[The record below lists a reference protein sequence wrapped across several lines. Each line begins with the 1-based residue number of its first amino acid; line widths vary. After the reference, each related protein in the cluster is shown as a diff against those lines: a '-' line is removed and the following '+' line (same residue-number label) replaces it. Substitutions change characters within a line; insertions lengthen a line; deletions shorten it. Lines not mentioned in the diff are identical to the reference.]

1 MSLKSHLAD
10 FSGVAAASILA
21 TALDGLVF
29 AGLMSW
35 APSAGY
41 PGVSAAV
48 AAFFGGIF
56 HYTSCQ
62 FLVFRR
68 FEAAMTHSAPR
79 YVAMSGSAAV
89 IHGAIVGIG
98 ASFGPLTAV
107 WLVSK
112 ILVYALWTYPLSRYF
127 VFGAKASKGA

>member
-1 MSLKSHLAD
+1 MSLKTHLAD

-21 TALDGLVF
+21 TVLDGVVF

-35 APSAGY
+35 APSAEY
-41 PGVSAAV
+41 PGVAAAV
-48 AAFFGGIF
+48 AAIFGGIF

-62 FLVFRR
+62 FFVFRR
-68 FEAAMTHSAPR
+68 FDAAITQSAPR
-79 YVAMSGSAAV
+79 YVAMSGSAAL

-98 ASFGPLTAV
+98 AGFGPLTFV
-107 WLVSK
+107 WPISK
-112 ILVYALWTYPLSRYF
+112 VLVYALWTYPLSRYF